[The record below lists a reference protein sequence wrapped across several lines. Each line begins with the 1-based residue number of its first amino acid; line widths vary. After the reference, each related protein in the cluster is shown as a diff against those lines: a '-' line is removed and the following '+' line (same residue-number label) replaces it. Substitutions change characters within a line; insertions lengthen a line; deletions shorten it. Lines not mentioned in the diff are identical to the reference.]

1 MKKIIF
7 YLFTALTIF
16 SCKSDDS
23 DSNSNSN
30 KNYLKSYFNDTGSP
44 DSFYEY
50 DNGFLTKIFFFNIV
64 TTYKYDNKGRL
75 QLKTYGNQTYS
86 YEYDNQNRLIKEIKN
101 GTSDY
106 ITLSYSTSKVIATEH
121 SSSNSTNLV
130 SEIFIDNLGR
140 IIKTVQMTP
149 TYSNQYLIQ
158 EFTYDI
164 NGNIINRLYSGSV
177 SNEPDLSINFQF
189 DNKINPYYIS
199 YKNLYNSIYYL
210 ESRKEFSYE
219 SINPNNI
226 ISVETTTATSTRNIT
241 YNIDNLPTKMI
252 NSTIQNGSSQ
262 QTTATA
268 FYEYY

>member
-7 YLFTALTIF
+7 YLIVGLTIF

-23 DSNSNSN
+23 NSN
-30 KNYLKSYFNDTGSP
+30 KNYLKSYYNDAIDTEIL
-44 DSFYEY
+44 YEY
-50 DNGFLTKIFFFNIV
+50 DNDFLTKVSYSNYG
-64 TTYKYDNKGRL
+64 TTTFKYDNRGRL
-75 QLKTYGNQTYS
+75 HLKTYGSQTYS

-106 ITLSYSTSKVIATEH
+106 ITLSYSTGKVIVTEH
-121 SSSNSTNLV
+121 SSNNSTNLV

-140 IIKTVQMTP
+140 VIKTVQMTP
-149 TYSNQYLIQ
+149 TYTSQYLI
-158 EFTYDI
+158 EELTYDI
-164 NGNIINRLYSGSV
+164 NGNMINCLFSGNV
-177 SNEPDLSINFQF
+177 NNEPDLSINFQF
-189 DNKINPYYIS
+189 DNKINPIYIS
-199 YKNLYNSIYYL
+199 YKKLYNSIYYL
-210 ESRKEFSYE
+210 EFRNSFFSD

-226 ISVETTTATSTRNIT
+226 ISHGTTSSTSTRNIT
-241 YNIDNLPTKMI
+241 YNVDNLPTKII